1 MVGLLVSSRVG
12 SLVERMVEMRVGW
25 MEWRRV
31 ARRVDHSAFVMAE
44 N

>member
-31 ARRVDHSAFVMAE
+31 DHSAFVMAE